1 MHQKN
6 IIRKIILILSSL
18 ALAIVLA
25 QVSCAAQTKE
35 KQKCKNRSDEIC
47 ISRKEDM
54 AAHRSALEKTLVP
67 AGLRNRTTVSM
78 IRFAGTFLFVFL
90 SICTKVTRK
99 KQKGKKGKEKMP

>member
-1 MHQKN
+1 MHQKS
-6 IIRKIILILSSL
+6 IIKKIILILSSF
-18 ALAIVLA
+18 ALAVVLV
-25 QVSCAAQTKE
+25 QVSCVAQAKE
-35 KQKCKNRSDEIC
+35 KQKCKDRPDEIC

-78 IRFAGTFLFVFL
+78 IRFAGAFLFVFL

-99 KQKGKKGKEKMP
+99 KQKEKREKEKTP

>member
-6 IIRKIILILSSL
+6 IIRKIILILSSF
-18 ALAIVLA
+18 ALAVVLV

-35 KQKCKNRSDEIC
+35 KQKYKDRPDEIC

-67 AGLRNRTTVSM
+67 ESM
-78 IRFAGTFLFVFL
+78 ASADSYHHV
-90 SICTKVTRK
+90 
-99 KQKGKKGKEKMP
+99 